1 AIFLFGTDFASSG
14 QLYTAEYEEAADLSN
29 TGVTGL
35 GSSAVIRL
43 FDGLLYVLHDGFS
56 IASSDNIQI
65 LDPANGFETIGQW
78 STGNGTNPQDVV
90 VIGDK
95 AYISLYNP
103 ENDADNIDGEG
114 NPGDVVVM
122 NIETGEIE
130 KRLSFFD
137 FLNDDGNRTARAA
150 SMVLADG
157 LIYFCLQD
165 LEGDSFEHNTS
176 GKIGIV
182 NTSTDEVEGAITLQG
197 RNPVDVVYSGDENKL
212 FVALQ
217 APYDYTLG
225 NFDTSNAYGGVE
237 IVPLADPEDTI
248 LLADE
253 DLGGRPGL
261 GGYIERLAV
270 SDDTLFIVVSE
281 MDSTTFEF
289 TSEILS
295 MSDGAESADEASVF
309 VEGSSDVREISTD
322 GNNRL
327 WVSRRRISADDGS
340 ASNPQVDVFDLETGN
355 LIGETMEPETPATS
369 IAIGEI

>member
-1 AIFLFGTDFASSG
+1 MIPIRAVPFFVLFFLVSCGSVDTLSLDDSDPDIVSGTTAVFLFGTDFASSG
-14 QLYTAEYEEAADLSN
+14 QLYTADFDTPSGLSN

-35 GSSAVIRL
+35 GSSAVIR
-43 FDGLLYVLHDGFS
+43 FFNGVLYVLHDGFS
-56 IASSDNIQI
+56 IASSDNVQI

-78 STGNGTNPQDVV
+78 STGNGANPQDLV
-90 VIGDK
+90 VIANK

-114 NPGDVVVM
+114 NPGDLIVM
-122 NIETGEIE
+122 NVETGEIE

-150 SMVLADG
+150 AMVLADD
-157 LIYFCLQD
+157 LIYVCLQD
-165 LEGDSFEHNTS
+165 LEGDSFEQNTA
-176 GKIGIV
+176 GKIGVI
-182 NTSTDEVEGAITLQG
+182 NTSTDEVGGVITLQG

-225 NFDTSNAYGGVE
+225 NFDTSKAFGGVE
-237 IVPLADPEDTI
+237 IVPLADPGDTI

-253 DLGGRPGL
+253 DL

-309 VEGSSDVREISTD
+309 VEGSS
-322 GNNRL
+322 
-327 WVSRRRISADDGS
+327 
-340 ASNPQVDVFDLETGN
+340 
-355 LIGETMEPETPATS
+355 
-369 IAIGEI
+369 